1 MSQGGYSKV
10 IHQPS
15 GSSTTTRDTHF
26 AQQPRASSRRRRPCV
41 CGAFS
46 FCGRRGHPQTPLG
59 GHPSP
64 CTASPSPPRGH
75 VHETMT
81 GRGGATT
88 GVLVLAAGRWGWATR
103 GASIVRSHKT
113 THPSFFGRRFR
124 AVLRWHSGRKKGPN
138 ARTKRALYRHAV
150 ARWGLR
156 RGLRPAVRK
165 PRPLSCRRRSH
176 CRRARPRTSPKSSFA
191 SPTASR
197 RRAGSTAA
205 LACVEPLRALERPR
219 RAPRELG
226 RARRFGRA
234 AVYRRGVAERA
245 ASRRLET
252 GTSLPKCERAL
263 PNVEPRK
270 LKNAFNF

>member
-15 GSSTTTRDTHF
+15 GSSTTTQKNHF

-113 THPSFFGRRFR
+113 THPSFGGGGAFVRSCVGTAAAKRDQTR
-124 AVLRWHSGRKKGPN
+124 APN
-138 ARTKRALYRHAV
+138 ALSTGTPLRGGVCDVVCGLRSHPPPS
-150 ARWGLR
+150 ARWPG
-156 RGLRPAVRK
+156 A
-165 PRPLSCRRRSH
+165 
-176 CRRARPRTSPKSSFA
+176 F
-191 SPTASR
+191 
-197 RRAGSTAA
+197 GS
-205 LACVEPLRALERPR
+205 
-219 RAPRELG
+219 
-226 RARRFGRA
+226 
-234 AVYRRGVAERA
+234 
-245 ASRRLET
+245 
-252 GTSLPKCERAL
+252 
-263 PNVEPRK
+263 
-270 LKNAFNF
+270 

>member
-15 GSSTTTRDTHF
+15 GSSTTTQKNHF

-113 THPSFFGRRFR
+113 THPSFCVGRFR

-165 PRPLSCRRRSH
+165 AACRPGVHNFLQLL
-176 CRRARPRTSPKSSFA
+176 
-191 SPTASR
+191 SPTAQARPPPPPPPPPTAIVADRRPPTADRRPSPAARPSALSSAQVESSR
-197 RRAGSTAA
+197 
-205 LACVEPLRALERPR
+205 VESRALLHTDRDSPPL
-219 RAPRELG
+219 ATSPWSPS
-226 RARRFGRA
+226 AT
-234 AVYRRGVAERA
+234 
-245 ASRRLET
+245 SR
-252 GTSLPKCERAL
+252 SLA
-263 PNVEPRK
+263 
-270 LKNAFNF
+270 